1 MFISGALSAEIW
13 VWLYI
18 IIQQVAHSS
27 FVLLA
32 LYCRSVA
39 PQLGGLGLPKGPQD
53 KYDGKY
59 WKVTKYIYSST
70 LLKYY
75 FLTLLC
81 ISLPLHCLAGG
92 FFHLPVKLTGESK
105 GSFWTLVIVISYT
118 EDQGFTDK
126 ARNEFTNQD

>member
-32 LYCRSVA
+32 LYSRSVA

-59 WKVTKYIYSST
+59 WKVTKYIYSSSS
-70 LLKYY
+70 
-75 FLTLLC
+75 LTHSFEVLY
-81 ISLPLHCLAGG
+81 ISLPRHCLACG
-92 FFHLPVKLTGESK
+92 FFHPPVKSTGESE
-105 GSFWTLVIVISYT
+105 GSFRTLVVVISYT
-118 EDQGFTDK
+118 EDQGFTDE
-126 ARNEFTNQD
+126 AHNHFINED